1 MIRSSSSRKIF
12 SSPTSSRSAAQA
24 YYSVMCVGMIF
35 VPMLFLILYKYIESH
50 FAIDIKE
57 FFLIFTIIYIF
68 ILIFCKKQAT
78 NITSRL
84 RSQLN
89 PQLPLEVT
97 ILAPAA
103 ANSLDQEVRLCGEKY
118 WFWQL
123 ISGYLMGVYF
133 SWVVGIFIIFI
144 I

>member
-1 MIRSSSSRKIF
+1 
-12 SSPTSSRSAAQA
+12 
-24 YYSVMCVGMIF
+24 
-35 VPMLFLILYKYIESH
+35 MLFLILYKYIESH